1 MKLLRSHSGR
11 MQHVI
16 LQWHF
21 SQSQKYFWLC
31 YGRQF
36 HGYPSGGSTHHG
48 DGDSKCAAYPCG
60 KDWTNASMLSA
71 PLLLSPEKTVNFGLS
86 VAMTRTSV
94 NFRRPVLSTDVQRNQ
109 RCTVSFEHCLLCL
122 KCASNAVVWGCVM
135 FFYWNTHFILSS
147 FLYVS
152 TEFLLHHHQFYFFP
166 ILFYCMW
173 LPQL

>member
-48 DGDSKCAAYPCG
+48 DGDSKCATYPRG

-109 RCTVSFEHCLLCL
+109 RCTDSFEHCLLCL
-122 KCASNAVVWGCVM
+122 KCCSMRLRDVFLPEHSLHLELIFICFHRVSPTPPPVLFFSN
-135 FFYWNTHFILSS
+135 FIL
-147 FLYVS
+147 
-152 TEFLLHHHQFYFFP
+152 LHVAATT
-166 ILFYCMW
+166 MDT
-173 LPQL
+173 